1 MSASE
6 QQIIKDVQTVCKQ
19 AVEQGKH
26 LDLTIRGVI
35 QQLVDEMK
43 HDEEFLTSKPIKK
56 IIKTIATECLQPR
69 IEPESNPADQK
80 LDDSKE
86 VVEQP
91 EEAVLKKD
99 SPSLP
104 NQSSASPSRPPSKK
118 RTSGKSLYKSA
129 EMIDSDGN
137 SLHEDES
144 SSNAKPTSSKS
155 KPPKERKPRKPK
167 QSKVE
172 AKQELKAEVDDNGD
186 PKLEDEEKPASSPP
200 RKKGGKGKRE
210 SLPVNK
216 DEEKIKKLKSFVV
229 ACGVR
234 KQWKREFQNF
244 PTKKQQ
250 IQHLTKILEG
260 LGMTGRMSMA
270 KAKEIKARRDLE
282 AEVSELAA
290 ARETE
295 SSDDADDDEG
305 DEDQEANEDGEKN
318 SKVNKRK
325 KSRAANVSSGDESSD
340 GANKPRKKK
349 NPFAFLGDQG
359 SEDSS

>member
-1 MSASE
+1 
-6 QQIIKDVQTVCKQ
+6 
-19 AVEQGKH
+19 
-26 LDLTIRGVI
+26 
-35 QQLVDEMK
+35 
-43 HDEEFLTSKPIKK
+43 
-56 IIKTIATECLQPR
+56 
-69 IEPESNPADQK
+69 
-80 LDDSKE
+80 
-86 VVEQP
+86 
-91 EEAVLKKD
+91 
-99 SPSLP
+99 
-104 NQSSASPSRPPSKK
+104 
-118 RTSGKSLYKSA
+118 
-129 EMIDSDGN
+129 
-137 SLHEDES
+137 
-144 SSNAKPTSSKS
+144 
-155 KPPKERKPRKPK
+155 
-167 QSKVE
+167 
-172 AKQELKAEVDDNGD
+172 
-186 PKLEDEEKPASSPP
+186 
-200 RKKGGKGKRE
+200 
-210 SLPVNK
+210 
-216 DEEKIKKLKSFVV
+216 VV

-305 DEDQEANEDGEKN
+305 DEDQEANEDVEKN

-340 GANKPRKKK
+340 GANKPRVCLHSPLYIQSKNEIKLPSLTLLTKFFVFFFCRQKKK